1 MRILIV
7 PGMIFAL
14 IKFSFAA
21 FDYREVSQTS
31 LFQFN
36 AAVIDYSVPGDI
48 SNPAYYPLAKSP
60 YLMFSGS
67 NPYSLENLFS
77 GMLKAGGAHK
87 GFGAQISWNRF
98 GFDQYSEN
106 ILEAGVSYIFIN
118 RISIGVSFSYYN
130 LAINTDVISE
140 THDLFNIKSGLLIIP
155 FDWLNISGTI
165 DNIISLFNPEQQQI
179 LFPEWSAGAG
189 IRPVKGLFVSWNI
202 NGTAFGLVN
211 SFYVSANILPFLS
224 IRAGYAKET
233 SSYSGSVL
241 VAYKHVSVSYGLKYH
256 PHLGFTHSAGITLT
270 LSPVSLD
277 SVSYSTNFEKDRD
290 DDIKNFKRININT
303 CSENE
308 LGKIPGISK
317 TISERLIKYREII
330 GPVTKDSLVQIGL
343 SQKEADAML
352 DFIYGLDEEKKEE
365 FKPNQHKAAYHYN
378 IDAARKLIFEKLNKS
393 GIGALPSMKLSE
405 MAVKKETDKINA
417 YIASLKNISE
427 DLRLKVRMIC
437 SGQL

>member
-1 MRILIV
+1 VPFVILSLV
-7 PGMIFAL
+7 
-14 IKFSFAA
+14 KFSFAA

-36 AAVIDYSVPGDI
+36 AAVIDYSIPGDI
-48 SNPAYYPLAKSP
+48 SNPAYYPLAKSS

-77 GMLKAGGAHK
+77 GTLKAGGAVK

-98 GFDQYSEN
+98 GFDQYAEN
-106 ILEAGVSYIFIN
+106 ILEAGISYMFLN
-118 RISIGVSFSYYN
+118 RISIGVSCSYYN

-165 DNIISLFNPEQQQI
+165 DNIISLFNPEQQSI
-179 LFPEWSAGAG
+179 LFPEWSAGIG

-202 NGTAFGLVN
+202 NGTAYGLIN
-211 SFYVSANILPFLS
+211 SFYISANILPYLS
-224 IRAGYAKET
+224 LRAGYAKET

-241 VAYKHVSVSYGLKYH
+241 IVYKHLSLSYGLKYH

-270 LSPVSLD
+270 LSAVSLD
-277 SVSYSTNFEKDRD
+277 SVSYSTKFEKESGA
-290 DDIKNFKRININT
+290 DIKNFKRVNINT
-303 CSENE
+303 CTADD
-308 LGKIPGISK
+308 LKKIPGISK

-330 GPVTKDSLVQIGL
+330 GPVTKNSLVQVGM
-343 SQKEADAML
+343 SQKEADSML
-352 DFIYGLDEEKKEE
+352 DYIYGLEEEKKED
-365 FKPNQHKAAYHYN
+365 FKPNQNKAGSFQN
-378 IDAARKLIFEKLNKS
+378 RDSARKAIFEKLNKT

-405 MAVKKETDKINA
+405 MAVKKESDKIND
-417 YIASLKNISE
+417 YISAMKNVSE
-427 DLRLKVRMIC
+427 DQKLKVRMIC